1 MFDPNQSRFASFS
14 IVSTLPDQAID
25 NVWFIIDNDLQNVFP
40 LSNLIKFNLV
50 NSDGKLSYDFI
61 QGNELVATFDSPYP
75 YDNNYPKSLVVYDSG
90 NRQIIATP
98 SEINI

>member
-40 LSNLIKFNLV
+40 LSNLIKFNL
-50 NSDGKLSYDFI
+50 
-61 QGNELVATFDSPYP
+61 A
-75 YDNNYPKSLVVYDSG
+75 
-90 NRQIIATP
+90 QIILTKFLYRC
-98 SEINI
+98 